1 MIMDKKREKTKP
13 ELEKENRE
21 LRNRIS
27 EMKDA
32 LVEMKLELESAR
44 KKQNNLLSIINSI
57 DDLFFILGMDGT
69 FIRYY
74 QSSDRLKLF
83 LPPNQFLGKHF
94 SDVFPK
100 EVGAKLQKAINDVED
115 GKRSSCFE
123 YFMEIKGK
131 EQIFKAKVTKF
142 DASGGKFFG
151 FILGIN
157 NITEVKEREEL
168 LSENEQKYRA
178 IFTQSTEYVFLADI
192 DTRRILE
199 ANKAIQNLL
208 GYTRDE
214 VKDLTLYDFLAVGQE
229 DIYHEILDVLKKH
242 SYFIGE
248 RKLQRKNGQLVD
260 VEISVSIITYSNRRE
275 LCFIARDI
283 TPRKLA
289 EKQLYHAATHDRL
302 TGLKNRLLFYDIL
315 GKELA
320 RARRNKYITALI
332 YIDLDNF
339 KRVNDTRGHSSGD
352 KLLVAVGSR
361 LNAIKRDMDTL
372 ARIGGDEY
380 VLILPEIKNE
390 ENVAK
395 KAKQILT
402 ELRKPFDIE
411 GYRIEITA
419 SLGYSLFSKDGNS
432 PESLIKAADIAMY
445 YAKTHGR
452 DSCKRYL
459 PQLKG
464 RTGRR

>member
-1 MIMDKKREKTKP
+1 MEKKREKTKT
-13 ELEKENRE
+13 ELEKGNRE
-21 LRNRIS
+21 LRNRIP
-27 EMKDA
+27 EMEDA
-32 LVEMKLELESAR
+32 FVEIKLELESAR
-44 KKQNNLLSIINSI
+44 KKQKNLLSIINSI
-57 DDLFFILGMDGT
+57 DGLFFILGLDGT

-74 QSSDRLKLF
+74 QSSDRPDLF
-83 LPPNQFLGKHF
+83 LPPDQFLGKHF

-100 EVGAKLQKAINDVED
+100 EVSAKLQKAINEVED
-115 GKRSSCFE
+115 KKRSSFFE
-123 YFMEIKGK
+123 YSMEIKGK
-131 EQIFKAKVTKF
+131 EQIFKAKITQF

-157 NITEVKEREEL
+157 NITEAKEREEL

-214 VKDLTLYDFLAVGQE
+214 VRDLTLHDFLAVEQD

-248 RKLQRKNGQLVD
+248 RKFQRKNGILVD
-260 VEISVSIITYSNRRE
+260 VEISVSIITYSGRKV
-275 LCFIARDI
+275 LCFVARDI

-302 TGLKNRLLFYDIL
+302 TGLINRLLFYDLL

-320 RARRNKYITALI
+320 RARRNKYMTALV

-352 KLLVAVGSR
+352 KLLTAVGSR
-361 LNAIKRDMDTL
+361 LNSLKRDMDTL

-390 ENVAK
+390 ENVSK
-395 KAKQILT
+395 KAKQILR

-411 GYRIEITA
+411 GFHIEITA
-419 SLGYSLFSKDGNS
+419 SGGYSLFPKDGNS

-452 DSCKRYL
+452 DRCKRFL
-459 PQLKG
+459 PKLKG
-464 RTGRR
+464 STGRR

>member
-1 MIMDKKREKTKP
+1 MIMDKKKEKTKS
-13 ELEKENRE
+13 ELEKEGKDLENR
-21 LRNRIS
+21 LS
-27 EMKDA
+27 EMENA
-32 LVEMKLELESAR
+32 FVEIKLELESAR
-44 KKQNNLLSIINSI
+44 KKQVNLLSIINSI
-57 DDLFFILGMDGT
+57 DDLFFILGLDGT
-69 FIRYY
+69 FIRYF
-74 QSSDRLKLF
+74 QSDDRPDLF
-83 LPPNQFLGKHF
+83 LPPDKFLGKHF

-100 EVGAKLQKAINDVED
+100 EVSEKLQKAVNEVED
-115 GKRSSCFE
+115 KNRSASFE
-123 YFMEIKGK
+123 YSMDIKGK
-131 EQIFKAKVTKF
+131 KQIFGAKVTQF

-151 FILGIN
+151 FILGIKN
-157 NITEVKEREEL
+157 RTKAKEREDL

-178 IFTQSTEYVFLADI
+178 IFAQSTEYVFLADI

-199 ANKAIQNLL
+199 ANKAVQNLL

-214 VKDLTLYDFLAVGQE
+214 VKDLTLHDFLATEQE

-248 RKLQRKNGQLVD
+248 RKFQRKNGMLVD
-260 VEISVSIITYSNRRE
+260 VEISVSIISYSGRRV
-275 LCFIARDI
+275 LCFVARDI

-302 TGLKNRLLFYDIL
+302 TGLKNRLLFYDLL

-320 RARRNKYITALI
+320 RARRNKYMTALV

-339 KRVNDTRGHSSGD
+339 KHVNDTQGHTSGD
-352 KLLVAVGSR
+352 KLLIAVGSR
-361 LNAIKRDMDTL
+361 LNTLKRDMDTL

-390 ENVAK
+390 ENVSK

-411 GYRIEITA
+411 GSHIEITA
-419 SLGYSLFSKDGNS
+419 SIGYSLFSKDGNS

-452 DSCKRYL
+452 DRCKRYL
-459 PQLKG
+459 PELKG
-464 RTGRR
+464 STGRR

>member
-1 MIMDKKREKTKP
+1 MDKKKEKTKP

-21 LRNRIS
+21 LREQIS
-27 EMKDA
+27 KIEDA
-32 LVEMKLELESAR
+32 FVEIRLELDSSR
-44 KKQNNLLSIINSI
+44 KRQNNLLSIINSTE
-57 DDLFFILGMDGT
+57 DLFFILGLDGT

-74 QSSDRLKLF
+74 QSNDKSDLF
-83 LPPNQFLGKHF
+83 LPPEKFLGKHF
-94 SDVFPK
+94 SDIFPK
-100 EVGAKLQKAINDVED
+100 EVSEKLQKAINEVED

-123 YFMEIKGK
+123 YSMEVRGK
-131 EQIFKAKVTKF
+131 EQVFNAKITEF
-142 DASGGKFFG
+142 DSSGGKFFG
-151 FILGIN
+151 FILGIKN
-157 NITEVKEREEL
+157 TTEAKERMDL

-178 IFTQSTEYVFLADI
+178 IFAQSTEYVFLADI

-199 ANKAIQNLL
+199 ANKSVQNLL

-214 VKDLTLYDFLAVGQE
+214 VRDLTLYDFLAVDQE

-248 RKLQRKNGQLVD
+248 RKLQRKNGLLVD
-260 VEISVSIITYSNRRE
+260 VEISVSIIIYSNRRV
-275 LCFIARDI
+275 LCFVARDI

-302 TGLKNRLLFYDIL
+302 TGLINRLLFYDLL

-320 RARRNKYITALI
+320 RARRKKYITALI

-352 KLLVAVGSR
+352 KLLIAVGSR
-361 LNAIKRDMDTL
+361 LNALKRDMDTL

-390 ENVAK
+390 KDVSK
-395 KAKQILT
+395 KATQILT

-411 GYRIEITA
+411 DFRIEITA
-419 SLGYSLFSKDGNS
+419 SIGYSLFSKDGNS

-452 DSCKRYL
+452 DRCKRYM
-459 PQLKG
+459 PRLKG
-464 RTGRR
+464 STGRR